1 MKDKYL
7 LIIFLVFL
15 VAVIYFVTTK
25 NSTEKKGGLEKA
37 GERVDEIID
46 NVKDGDPILHK
57 KGTLE
62 KAGESLDETLDPNKK

>member
-15 VAVIYFVTTK
+15 VGAVYFVTR
-25 NSTEKKGGLEKA
+25 SSEKKGGLEVT
-37 GERVDEIID
+37 GSRVDEIID
-46 NVKDGDPILHK
+46 NVKDGDPVLHK

-62 KAGESLDETLDPNKK
+62 KAGESLDQTLNNK